1 MPNYKSK
8 WDNFYLL
15 ILYAILIP
23 VFTGILAISKA
34 PLSKYLTVLST
45 LVACILVF
53 YLITYFTTSYKINSG
68 YLRYRCLIFF
78 GKVKI
83 ESIRRIEVGKN
94 LYSGMR
100 PATAMKGLIIY
111 YDKYEEVYISPVD
124 NEEVINALQKIN
136 PEIEVSYHNKKQK

>member
-1 MPNYKSK
+1 MNRASIYKFKAQISNYFLSPPQ
-8 WDNFYLL
+8 LL
-15 ILYAILIP
+15 YMI
-23 VFTGILAISKA
+23 
-34 PLSKYLTVLST
+34 
-45 LVACILVF
+45 
-53 YLITYFTTSYKINSG
+53 
-68 YLRYRCLIFF
+68 RYRCLIFF